1 MENGKW
7 VHMVDSAHTGFRN
20 WDDNDWTYPQIRM
33 VNPIPRGKIVVSFR
47 EILRWKE
54 QVCSWKMRAVFVW
67 MPAILRRKQV
77 LKAAALR

>member
-7 VHMVDSAHTGFRN
+7 VHMMDSAHTGFRN

-47 EILRWKE
+47 GNSRWKE